1 MGRHCLAHAS
11 ESRVRRSSTPNIFKE
26 QMALLAFV
34 ILLAP
39 RFASAVDGAAT
50 RPDGLVIP
58 GATAIAVGDRA
69 PTVARVQKSMSSGG
83 ILWPQKVLRQS
94 EVAPAPSASAPVAP
108 PPSGNTAATVLV
120 ETAQSEDVFTRIQGL
135 EGLAQSGGVEY
146 VDTFVSALADP
157 APEVRE
163 TAAAILNRLEP
174 AIVSGK
180 VLTALSMVDA
190 EAVARVDSVL
200 PLLKDVLEPYMIHVL
215 ETEEEPSLLKQAAA
229 YTLGRMNSTVAVPVL
244 AARAWQPDAE
254 LATACAHALMAMNDP
269 MVMPVVA
276 NLARHPIAEIRWS
289 AVQSLA
295 KLGGPEALKAL
306 GQVAIEPPENDEELG
321 RQAVTLLGES
331 RADAAIP
338 VLIEVMRRNL
348 ALGRAAV
355 EALHK
360 MTGEDLGDRPSD
372 WQAWYEARLH
382 DMQNPQA
389 LPPPDAF
396 GPLPFDVE
404 YLSEPS
410 RQ

>member
-1 MGRHCLAHAS
+1 
-11 ESRVRRSSTPNIFKE
+11 
-26 QMALLAFV
+26 MALLAFV

-69 PTVARVQKSMSSGG
+69 ATVARVQKSMSSGG

-94 EVAPAPSASAPVAP
+94 DVAPAPSASAPVAP

-163 TAAAILNRLEP
+163 AAAAILNRLEP
-174 AIVSGK
+174 ATASKK
-180 VLTALSMVDA
+180 VLAALSMGDA
-190 EAVARVDSVL
+190 ETVARVDSVL

-215 ETEEEPSLLKQAAA
+215 ETEEEPSLLKQVAA
-229 YTLGRMNSTVAVPVL
+229 YTLGRMSSTVAVPVL
-244 AARAWQPDAE
+244 VARAWQPDAE

-269 MVMPVVA
+269 MVMPVLA

-295 KLGGPEALKAL
+295 KLGGPEALGAL
-306 GQVAIEPPENDEELG
+306 GQAAIEPPENDEELG
-321 RQAVTLLGES
+321 RQAVTLLGET

-348 ALGRAAV
+348 GLRRAAV

-372 WQAWYEARLH
+372 WQAWYEARLQ
-382 DMQNPQA
+382 DTQNQQA

-404 YLSEPS
+404 YLPEPS
-410 RQ
+410 RE